1 LGGLAP
7 STAGG
12 RALTVRR
19 LRAFIT
25 LARLPFLFGGFA
37 GFALGAAVAR
47 HDGYALDWRA
57 YVWGQI
63 LVTAF
68 HLMVHFANDYFDQAS
83 DALTTRT
90 AWSGGSGVLAANEL
104 PPWVALAAAF
114 GCVAIGFAALARIAV
129 GGNLA
134 LVLVGIAIAV
144 LAWCYSAPPLR
155 LLARGLG
162 ELDAVAVVAVLV
174 PLAGY
179 ATFAHATGEH
189 ALLATIPGAFAMVA
203 MMLSVEIPD
212 APADAQTGKRT
223 LVVRWGVAYAAIAAR
238 TFASGAVCLLLLL
251 GSAIFNPPAVAYL
264 AIIPAALVAGGYAVP
279 HLIAQYAWA
288 TIPFLGVAIYA
299 LTTLAALAL
308 VVG

>member
-1 LGGLAP
+1 
-7 STAGG
+7 
-12 RALTVRR
+12 VQR
-19 LRAFIT
+19 LRAFIA

-37 GFALGAAVAR
+37 GFALGAAVAH

-57 YVWGQI
+57 YVWGQV

-68 HLMVHFANDYFDQAS
+68 HLMVHFANDYFDQAT

-90 AWSGGSGVLAANEL
+90 AWSGGSGVLADGAL

-114 GCVAIGFAALARIAV
+114 VCIAIGFAAVARVAV
-129 GGNLA
+129 AGNVA

-144 LAWCYSAPPLR
+144 LAWFYSAPPLR

-179 ATFAHATGEH
+179 TTFAHAIGVH

-212 APADAQTGKRT
+212 APADTQTGKRT
-223 LVVRWGVAYAAIAAR
+223 LVVRWGVGYAAIAAR

-251 GSAIFNPPAVAYL
+251 GSAVFNAPPVAYL
-264 AIIPAALVAGGYAVP
+264 AIFPAALIAGGYAVP
-279 HLIAQYAWA
+279 HLIAHYAWS

-299 LTTLAALAL
+299 LTTLAAIAL
-308 VVG
+308 VVSAP